1 MRSRSSRWRL
11 LLPGPETCPPCQRA
25 RRGGLKRDWIRQEIN
40 SPKHTGA
47 HLTGRGSGCESRA
60 PAARAQRPA
69 RPIGCGSRR
78 QPSASFYRQQP
89 RTACTIRDHEIT
101 SCACCAM
108 PIVACL
114 RKTIQRRADSG
125 RQAVEV
131 HEAAIAGTVT
141 AARNGSGR
149 LELISWRISPDGLQ
163 IQRLNDSGHEAGE
176 ATHINISQF
185 TANRFVT
192 ALRAGNGKLKLIA
205 FDSMVRAASGA
216 LGTAATKLA
225 TSAKLL

>member
-1 MRSRSSRWRL
+1 M
-11 LLPGPETCPPCQRA
+11 
-25 RRGGLKRDWIRQEIN
+25 
-40 SPKHTGA
+40 
-47 HLTGRGSGCESRA
+47 
-60 PAARAQRPA
+60 
-69 RPIGCGSRR
+69 
-78 QPSASFYRQQP
+78 
-89 RTACTIRDHEIT
+89 
-101 SCACCAM
+101 
-108 PIVACL
+108 
-114 RKTIQRRADSG
+114 
-125 RQAVEV
+125 

-205 FDSMVRAASGA
+205 FELDGTGRIRRTGDSGDQAGDVSEVALVIPAQDNFTTAVRDGSGR
-216 LGTAATKLA
+216 LKLI
-225 TSAKLL
+225 TWKMQD